1 MLQLLKV
8 LVTREPRHPLKALVG
23 KRSVP
28 MDRHLLQVL
37 VTREPRQLLKI
48 HMGIEI
54 MVTRDP
60 MIEMSGAALVMEMLD
75 MLVIMGLARL
85 DMVGTLRTLLKVL
98 PLRRHL

>member
-1 MLQLLKV
+1 MD
-8 LVTREPRHPLKALVG
+8 RHPLKALVG

-54 MVTRDP
+54 LEVKVGM
-60 MIEMSGAALVMEMLD
+60 EMSGAALVIEMLD
-75 MLVIMGLARL
+75 TLVVMGMAML
-85 DMVGTLRTLLKVL
+85 DMT
-98 PLRRHL
+98 

>member
-1 MLQLLKV
+1 MD
-8 LVTREPRHPLKALVG
+8 RHPLKALVG

-54 MVTRDP
+54 MVTREP
-60 MIEMSGAALVMEMLD
+60 MMKVLD
-75 MLVIMGLARL
+75 MLVIMGARAL
-85 DMVGTLRTLLKVL
+85 DMVGTL
-98 PLRRHL
+98 